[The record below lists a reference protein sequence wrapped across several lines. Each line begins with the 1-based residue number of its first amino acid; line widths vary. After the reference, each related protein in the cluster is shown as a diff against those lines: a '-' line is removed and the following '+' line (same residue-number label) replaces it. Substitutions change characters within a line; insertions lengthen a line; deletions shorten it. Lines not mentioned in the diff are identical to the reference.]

1 MIQALIIISA
11 LVTLTIFCAV
21 VAGKRADERIV
32 IAPNEP
38 ETRQNTSQTSESEP
52 KTAHCHTYV
61 DGKPVEPKARKCT

>member
-11 LVTLTIFCAV
+11 ITTLTIFCAV

-38 ETRQNTSQTSESEP
+38 ETRRNTNRTSESEP
-52 KTAHCHTYV
+52 KQAHCHTFV
-61 DGKPVEPKARKCT
+61 EGKPVTPGIRKA